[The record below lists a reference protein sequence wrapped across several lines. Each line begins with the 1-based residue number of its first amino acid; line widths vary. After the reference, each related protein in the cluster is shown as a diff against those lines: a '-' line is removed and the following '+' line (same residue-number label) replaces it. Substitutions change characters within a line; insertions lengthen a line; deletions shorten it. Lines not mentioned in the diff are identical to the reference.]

1 VAVGHGVVVV
11 CVRER
16 FVSLKRELTAVGV
29 LHAREHVEGWEFST
43 PRYSNKFYNS
53 FHYHFLVSFKYSIR

>member
-1 VAVGHGVVVV
+1 MAVGHGVVVV

-43 PRYSNKFYNS
+43 P
-53 FHYHFLVSFKYSIR
+53 

>member
-1 VAVGHGVVVV
+1 MAVGHGVVVV

-29 LHAREHVEGWEFST
+29 LHAREHVEGWEFRT
-43 PRYSNKFYNS
+43 PRCGCERTDLFFWEQLHS
-53 FHYHFLVSFKYSIR
+53 